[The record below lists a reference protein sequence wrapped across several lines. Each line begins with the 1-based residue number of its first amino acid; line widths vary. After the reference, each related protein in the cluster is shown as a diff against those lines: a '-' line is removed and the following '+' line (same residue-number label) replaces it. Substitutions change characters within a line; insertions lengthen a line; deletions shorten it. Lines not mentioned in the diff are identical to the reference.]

1 MFNLSSHMN
10 VCLYVLFV
18 HVLMHHESM
27 LMIIANM
34 CFCHYCSRL
43 TKVACNA
50 CIKHATQI
58 SYLVEVFTIYDSILL
73 YSLFAI
79 AKELRHQ
86 VKS

>member
-10 VCLYVLFV
+10 VYLYVLFV

-27 LMIIANM
+27 LMIIGDR

-43 TKVACNA
+43 TKVVCNA
-50 CIKHATQI
+50 FIRPATQI
-58 SYLVEVFTIYDSILL
+58 SHLVEIFTIYDSILL

-79 AKELRHQ
+79 AKELRH
-86 VKS
+86 